1 MNADIIKQFKL
12 LIKQIRL
19 DLDNT
24 HGKESIK
31 HAFRLESIKKVLRII
46 ENYKSEITST
56 GELKHIKGIGKGS
69 IDRIDE
75 ILKTG
80 RLSEIKIENFQAD
93 YLDSIQNL
101 SEVFGIGNK
110 KAHELVMKYNI
121 KNIDDLKNLVK
132 HNKVDLPEN
141 IIKGLKYVDKTKTA
155 IPREEIDHVY
165 VYLIEKALMFDIDL
179 NVIICGSY
187 RRLKPK
193 SNDIDVLVYHN
204 NIKTKDDATN
214 SNVMTNFIKELL
226 RDHFIIDNYTSYDVP
241 TKFMGLCR
249 HKNGLLRRIDIRLIP
264 MESIHAAI
272 LYFTGSGDFNKKMRR
287 VAMDLG
293 YTLNEYGLLDKN
305 GKYMKTSSEKDIFDI
320 LGMEYLVPNM
330 RE

>member
-1 MNADIIKQFKL
+1 MNANIIKQFKL

-19 DLDNT
+19 DVENT
-24 HGKESIK
+24 HGNESIK
-31 HAFRLESIKKVLRII
+31 HTFRLESIKKVLRII
-46 ENYKSEITST
+46 EQYKSEITSAD
-56 GELKHIKGIGKGS
+56 ELKNIKGIGNGS
-69 IDRIDE
+69 LKRIEE

-80 RLSEIKIENFQAD
+80 KLSEIKIENFQED
-93 YLDSIQNL
+93 YLDSVHNL
-101 SEVFGIGNK
+101 SKIFGIGNK

-121 KNIDDLKNLVK
+121 KNINDLKILVK
-132 HNKVDLPEN
+132 NKKVELPEN
-141 IIKGLKYVDKTKTA
+141 ILKGLKYVDKTKTG
-155 IPREEIDHVY
+155 IPREEIDNIY
-165 VYLIEKALMFDIDL
+165 VYLIEKALMFDINL

-204 NIKTKDDATN
+204 NIKTKSDSNN
-214 SNVMTNFIKELL
+214 SDIMTNFIKELF
-226 RDHFIIDNYTSYDVP
+226 DDNFIVDNYTSYDVP

-249 HKNGLLRRIDIRLIP
+249 YRKGLLRRIDIRLIP
-264 MESIHAAI
+264 MESIHASI

-293 YTLNEYGLLDKN
+293 YTLNEYGLLGKN
-305 GKYMKTSSEKDIFDI
+305 GKYIKTSSEKDIFDL
-320 LGMEYLVPNM
+320 LGMEYLVPSL